1 MYCYCIKEDL
11 SELSTQSLQE
21 ALQRLP
27 DWRREQALRFKH
39 TLGQAECAFS
49 YLLLCELLQREYGIG
64 EQPHFVAGP
73 HGKPSLKE
81 YPHVHFNMSHCKA
94 GIVVAVSDHPVGV
107 DIEQVGRGND
117 ALARYAF
124 NEDEYARFVGSDA
137 PAIEFARLWTQKEAV
152 AKLTG
157 RGIDDNLKLLLSSC
171 KDVEIETWVNK
182 EKGYAVSIAQYKS
195 CGK

>member
-1 MYCYCIKEDL
+1 MYYYCIKEDL
-11 SELSTQSLQE
+11 SQVSTQSLQE
-21 ALQRLP
+21 ALRRLP
-27 DWRREQALRFKH
+27 DWRRSQALRFKH

-49 YLLLCELLQREYGIG
+49 YLLLCELLQREYGIDG
-64 EQPHFVAGP
+64 QPHFVVGP
-73 HGKPSLKE
+73 HGKPALLE

-137 PAIEFARLWTQKEAV
+137 PSIEFTRLWTQKEAV

-157 RGIDDNLKLLLSSC
+157 RGIDDNVKQILSSC
-171 KDVEIETWVNK
+171 NNVEIKTWVNK